1 MVKNESKVVSTLK
14 LFGEDMMAP
23 VMAHCNNGNKI
34 KRKSSM
40 VEQLARRVIKKASFL
55 ANSKRSSQNANQS
68 VSNSKINLYF
78 TFRLPPIYL
87 LHLGMMRFDAVG
99 KDSTTNISRNKV
111 SFIMAEDL
119 SQPYPEDHND
129 FVNMSSVLT
138 NKMTDISNSKVL
150 LSVWK
155 FD

>member
-1 MVKNESKVVSTLK
+1 MAKNESKVASTLK
-14 LFGEDMMAP
+14 IFGEDMMAP

-78 TFRLPPIYL
+78 IFRLLKLLLIYL
-87 LHLGMMRFDAVG
+87 LL
-99 KDSTTNISRNKV
+99 
-111 SFIMAEDL
+111 
-119 SQPYPEDHND
+119 
-129 FVNMSSVLT
+129 
-138 NKMTDISNSKVL
+138 
-150 LSVWK
+150 
-155 FD
+155 